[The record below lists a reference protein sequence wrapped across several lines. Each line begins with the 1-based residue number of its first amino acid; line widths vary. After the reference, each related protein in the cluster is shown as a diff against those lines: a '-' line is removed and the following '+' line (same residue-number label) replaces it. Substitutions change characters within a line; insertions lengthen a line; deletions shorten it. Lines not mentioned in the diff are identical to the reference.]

1 MATELPAEGQRSS
14 QDLDMLLMRLKQGDP
29 SAMKQ
34 VTRENVIALLDRAR
48 DDLEVVQLLK
58 QKL

>member
-1 MATELPAEGQRSS
+1 
-14 QDLDMLLMRLKQGDP
+14 MLLMRLKQGDP

-48 DDLEVVQLLK
+48 DDLEVVRLLK
-58 QKL
+58 QRL

>member
-1 MATELPAEGQRSS
+1 
-14 QDLDMLLMRLKQGDP
+14 MLLMRLKQRDP